1 MNAGFAL
8 LEVLISMVIAMVGVL
23 GVAGIQ
29 LLAINNTGTARCQNQ
44 AAILASSMA
53 AQMQANVAYWGSP
66 PTNVG
71 VTNNMITV
79 GSGSPTTP
87 TSDCFL
93 TVCSAQQLAYY
104 DLQSWGV
111 AMASALPLAVGQ
123 PLPSGGGNVA
133 YGGVIACPTVSP
145 MVCQITIYW
154 SENNI
159 ALSSNN
165 QSGATGLLAPGKS
178 AVHQYTTLVSIQ

>member
-71 VTNNMITV
+71 VTNNTITV
-79 GSGSPTTP
+79 GSGSPTIP
-87 TSDCFL
+87 ASDCFL

-123 PLPSGGGNVA
+123 TLPSGGGNVA
-133 YGGVIACPTVSP
+133 YGGAIACPTVSP